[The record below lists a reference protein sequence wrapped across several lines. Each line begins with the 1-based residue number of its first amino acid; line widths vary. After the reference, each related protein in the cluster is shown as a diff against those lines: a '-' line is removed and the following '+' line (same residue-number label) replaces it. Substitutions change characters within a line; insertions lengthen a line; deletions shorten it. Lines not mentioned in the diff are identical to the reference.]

1 MKETTIAASPDDEPK
16 RTQISDLTATH
27 ELLVADILR
36 MLNSERNKDS
46 YEVVFW
52 HEDTKHDLKELNAHP
67 DLIVWITQSNNVRT
81 ILKKVYIEID

>member
-36 MLNSERNKDS
+36 MLNSDATRTA
-46 YEVVFW
+46 
-52 HEDTKHDLKELNAHP
+52 TK
-67 DLIVWITQSNNVRT
+67 
-81 ILKKVYIEID
+81 